1 MNDKEEILQ
10 AIQES
15 ISANMKNIREDIQKS
30 SEEVSAKLTDFNNQI
45 SALKSD
51 YEALKKDVEDMKAK
65 KLEERGAAKSVV
77 LSILKGSVYAL
88 CISLVCVLVF
98 AFCLKFT
105 PLSESLIT
113 PINQVI
119 KGVSI
124 FFGVFIGM
132 KKHKEMGLLSGFL
145 IGLFFTIIAFL
156 VFSILD
162 GAFCFDRT
170 FLNDIIFGSI
180 IGAICGIICVNLK
193 KN

>member
-1 MNDKEEILQ
+1 MKVKALKGEKKNGKLWLCIIKGIVASLATALIGILIF
-10 AIQES
+10 AFVLRFTS
-15 ISANMKNIREDIQKS
+15 ISDKI
-30 SEEVSAKLTDFNNQI
+30 
-45 SALKSD
+45 
-51 YEALKKDVEDMKAK
+51 
-65 KLEERGAAKSVV
+65 
-77 LSILKGSVYAL
+77 
-88 CISLVCVLVF
+88 
-98 AFCLKFT
+98 
-105 PLSESLIT
+105 IT
-113 PINQVI
+113 PVNQVI

-145 IGLFFTIIAFL
+145 IGLLFTISAFL

-170 FLNDIIFGSI
+170 LINDLIFGSI

>member
-1 MNDKEEILQ
+1 
-10 AIQES
+10 
-15 ISANMKNIREDIQKS
+15 MK
-30 SEEVSAKLTDFNNQI
+30 
-45 SALKSD
+45 
-51 YEALKKDVEDMKAK
+51 MKAK

-124 FFGVFIGM
+124 FLGVLLGL
-132 KKHKEMGLLSGFL
+132 KKQKEMGLASGLL
-145 IGLFFTIIAFL
+145 IGLVYTIVAFFAFSAL
-156 VFSILD
+156 NHSFV
-162 GAFCFDRT
+162 FDRT
-170 FLNDIIFGSI
+170 LINDIIFGTI
-180 IGAICGIICVNLK
+180 IGGICGIICVNLK
-193 KN
+193 KTTK